1 MQKESAPAHSESV
14 ERSFGP
20 RAEAYLSSAVHAQGE
35 DLAVLRALV
44 AATPGA
50 RVLDLGCGGG
60 HVSFAVAP
68 VAAEVTACDL
78 TPAMLQTVQAAAIDR
93 GLANIRTRQASA
105 EQLPFADASFDWVLS
120 RYSAHHWRNVPQ
132 ALAEARRVLH
142 PAGRVCFIDVAGS
155 SDPLLDT
162 HLQAV
167 ELLRDPSHVRNYSP
181 QEWLA
186 LFAAAGLPAKVTHQW
201 RLPLEFASWVA
212 RIGTPEPRIAAIHT
226 LWAAAP
232 AEVREHYAL
241 EPDGSF
247 QLDVV
252 RIEATPAN
260 HREASSLSVT
270 SQIENR

>member
-1 MQKESAPAHSESV
+1 MHNDSATAHSESV

-20 RAEAYLSSAVHAQGE
+20 RANAYLSSAVHAQGE
-35 DLAVLRALV
+35 DLAALRALV
-44 AATPGA
+44 AATAGA
-50 RVLDLGCGGG
+50 RVLDLGCGAG

-68 VAAEVTACDL
+68 AAAEVTACDL
-78 TPAMLQTVQAAAIDR
+78 TPAMLQTVQAAARER
-93 GLANIRTRQASA
+93 GLANVVTRQASA

-132 ALAEARRVLH
+132 ALSEVRRVLR
-142 PAGRVCFIDVAGS
+142 PGGRVCFIDVAGS

-186 LFAAAGLPAKVTHQW
+186 LFAAAGFSAQLTQQW
-201 RLPLEFASWVA
+201 RLPLEFASWVD
-212 RIGTPEPRIAAIHT
+212 RIGTPEPRIAAIRT

-247 QLDVV
+247 QLEVA
-252 RIEATPAN
+252 RIEAIA
-260 HREASSLSVT
+260 ASPK
-270 SQIENR
+270 

>member
-1 MQKESAPAHSESV
+1 MHSDSTPAHSESV

-20 RAEAYLSSAVHAQGE
+20 RANAYLSSAVHAQGE
-35 DLAVLRALV
+35 DLAALRSLV
-44 AATPGA
+44 ASTPEA
-50 RVLDLGCGGG
+50 HVLDLGCGAG

-78 TPAMLQTVQAAAIDR
+78 TPTMLETVQAAAR
-93 GLANIRTRQASA
+93 ERALSNIATRQASA

-132 ALAEARRVLH
+132 ALAEVRRVLR
-142 PAGRVCFIDVAGS
+142 PAGRVCFIDVVGS
-155 SDPLLDT
+155 ADPLFDT

-167 ELLRDPSHVRNYSP
+167 ELLRDPSHVRNYSA
-181 QEWLA
+181 QEWLT
-186 LFAAAGLPAKVTHQW
+186 LFAAAGLPAQVTHEW

-212 RIGTPEPRIAAIHT
+212 RIGTPEPRIAAIRT

-241 EPDGSF
+241 APDGSF
-247 QLDVV
+247 QLAVA
-252 RIEATPAN
+252 RIEAIPALLPLQL
-260 HREASSLSVT
+260 SSL
-270 SQIENR
+270 

>member
-1 MQKESAPAHSESV
+1 MQSKTSPAHAESV

-20 RAEAYLSSAVHAQGE
+20 RASAYLSSAVHAQGE
-35 DLAVLRALV
+35 DLAALRSLV
-44 AATPGA
+44 ASTPA
-50 RVLDLGCGGG
+50 PRVLDLGCGAG

-68 VAAEVTACDL
+68 AAAEVTACDL
-78 TPAMLQTVQAAAIDR
+78 TSSMLETVQAAARER
-93 GLANIRTRQASA
+93 GFANIHTQQASA

-120 RYSAHHWRNVPQ
+120 RYSAHHWRNVPR
-132 ALAEARRVLH
+132 ALAEVRRVLR
-142 PAGRVCFIDVAGS
+142 PGGRVCFIDVVGS
-155 SDPLLDT
+155 ADPLFDT

-181 QEWLA
+181 QEWLT
-186 LFAAAGLPAKVTHQW
+186 LFAAAGLPASVTHEW

-212 RIGTPEPRIAAIHT
+212 RIGTPEPRIDAIRT

-247 QLDVV
+247 QLEVA
-252 RIEATPAN
+252 RIDAIPAS
-260 HREASSLSVT
+260 AP
-270 SQIENR
+270 